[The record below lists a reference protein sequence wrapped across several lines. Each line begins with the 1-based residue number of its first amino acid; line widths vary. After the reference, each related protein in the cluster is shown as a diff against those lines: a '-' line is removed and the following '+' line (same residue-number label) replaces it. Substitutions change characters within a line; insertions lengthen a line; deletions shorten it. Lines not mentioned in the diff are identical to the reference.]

1 MNMNRAPLEIRI
13 LGVLI
18 EKQMTTPDYYPLS
31 LNALILGC
39 NQKSNRDP
47 VMDLS
52 ESEVLDALQR
62 LRNDHLV
69 WQVRTAGSR
78 VAKYEHNLKEI
89 AEFSLQEMAVLCE
102 LMLRGPQTLGE
113 LRTRCSRM
121 FEFHGT
127 AEVEHIIGKLMAPER
142 GIFVTELPRRP
153 GHKENRFAHVF
164 GDIDPAEAFLLTAG
178 GESLDTDEAET
189 SGKTRDADGRKQ
201 AERITDLE
209 RRIFALETMI
219 DRINELEKQITVIEK
234 EFVDFKRQFE

>member
-1 MNMNRAPLEIRI
+1 MDIKRPPVEIRI

-47 VMDLS
+47 VSELS
-52 ESEVLDALQR
+52 ESEVLEALQR

-78 VAKYEHNLKEI
+78 VSKYEHNLKEV
-89 AEFSLQEMAVLCE
+89 AEFSIQETAVLCE

-113 LRTRCSRM
+113 LRARCARM

-127 AEVEHIIGKLMAPER
+127 AEVEHIIGNLMAPER
-142 GIFVTELPRRP
+142 GPCVVELPRQP
-153 GHKENRFAHVF
+153 GRKEPRFAHLF
-164 GDIDPAEAFLLTAG
+164 GDSDPAEELSSAAT
-178 GESLDTDEAET
+178 GESADTDYLEP
-189 SGKTRDADGRKQ
+189 SGKSRGAGREQTERLIDLDRRITDMETMTERIKGLE
-201 AERITDLE
+201 ERITKLQE
-209 RRIFALETMI
+209 EFAAF
-219 DRINELEKQITVIEK
+219 R
-234 EFVDFKRQFE
+234 RQFE

>member
-1 MNMNRAPLEIRI
+1 MDTNRTPIEIRI

-47 VMDLS
+47 VMELS
-52 ESEVLDALQR
+52 ESDVLDAMQR

-78 VAKYEHNLKEI
+78 VSKYEHNLKEI
-89 AEFSLQEMAVLCE
+89 AEFSIQETAVLCE

-127 AEVEHIIGKLMAPER
+127 TEVEHIIGKLMALER
-142 GIFVTELPRRP
+142 GIFVKELPCRP
-153 GHKENRFAHVF
+153 GRKEPRFAHLF
-164 GDIDPAEAFLLTAG
+164 GDIDPAEDFPPAAA
-178 GESLDTDEAET
+178 GESSDTDDTES
-189 SGKTRDADGRKQ
+189 SGKHRAAAGREQ
-201 AERITDLE
+201 TERINDLE
-209 RRIFALETMI
+209 RRITGVESTVE
-219 DRINELEKQITVIEK
+219 RISELEKRITVLEK
-234 EFVDFKRQFE
+234 EFFDFKRQFE